1 MNTGITNIILIATLC
16 TLTGCSNRQ
25 ADLHKH
31 YRAINGENTALLSI
45 TESESKFYG
54 EYEIQYGLTG
64 KDSGTVRGIK
74 AGDTLR
80 GVYHYRS
87 FGGGKVTKPFILLRK
102 GNTLKLGSGAE
113 TNYLNTPFY
122 VPESVEFSDSN
133 FLFTPLNRE

>member
-1 MNTGITNIILIATLC
+1 MNTGITNIILISTLC
-16 TLTGCSNRQ
+16 TLTGCSNQQ
-25 ADLHKH
+25 ADLRKH

-54 EYEIQYGLTG
+54 EFEIQYGLTG

-80 GVYHYRS
+80 GVYYYRS

>member
-1 MNTGITNIILIATLC
+1 LNTGIINIILITTLC

-25 ADLHKH
+25 ADLRKH